1 MDKKTQFTFRFLL
14 GVVVIGGV
22 FFLAFRYLM
31 KGPPFLK
38 VLAIGVV
45 IGTCYFVVQD
55 LKREIKITKKNNYE

>member
-55 LKREIKITKKNNYE
+55 LITRNKNNKKE